1 MPSREEFMERFKSES
16 AEPTR
21 SFEGFSEFNDNTD
34 ETAFHRAMKK
44 AAKAAADAAIAAANP
59 EAGGED
65 ESQRTIPDPEWFEV
79 TRVRI
84 LVGNPNIK
92 CLGVTITATNS
103 GGG

>member
-1 MPSREEFMERFKSES
+1 MPSRDEFIERFREES
-16 AEPTR
+16 AGPTR
-21 SFEGFSEFNDNTD
+21 TFEGFSEFSDDTD

-44 AAKAAADAAIAAANP
+44 AAKAAAEAAKEEASEA
-59 EAGGED
+59 AGGE
-65 ESQRTIPDPEWFEV
+65 ETTPDPEWFEV

-92 CLGVTITATNS
+92 VCGVTITATNS